1 MKRNALFLLASMLLV
16 GTTSAAAQEATDR
29 GEIRSIPRNQRPMVA
44 VRDFEFQAQL
54 GADERQ
60 EMNKWTALN
69 SIFRG
74 GGPATLD
81 AQTTIDLMA
90 KQLTTLMS
98 EALQATGNF
107 RLFERNQLNAATGE
121 QDLGASARAKQG
133 QGRAETGE
141 LIVARY
147 VVTGAITKFGKSEKK
162 KGFGAGAI
170 GKVLGGGVLGGTLE
184 KKETEYEIGVTV
196 KLLDA
201 TTGETYEIITV
212 DGSATGNESRRIAG
226 LGGTLGGVIGASMS
240 TGATGER
247 EKRIAE
253 AMRNAIEKAALKLVA
268 LRERGD
274 LSTN

>member
-1 MKRNALFLLASMLLV
+1 MKRNVLLLLASMLLV
-16 GTTSAAAQEATDR
+16 GTTRAAAQEATDR

-54 GADERQ
+54 GTDERQ

-121 QDLGASARAKQG
+121 QDLGASARAKRG

-162 KGFGAGAI
+162 KSF
-170 GKVLGGGVLGGTLE
+170 GGGVLGGVIKGGALGALE
-184 KKETEYEIGVTV
+184 KKQTDYEIGITV
-196 KLLDA
+196 KVLDA

-212 DGSATGNESRRIAG
+212 DGSATGNASRRIAG

-240 TGATGER
+240 TSATGER

-274 LSTN
+274 LTTM

>member
-1 MKRNALFLLASMLLV
+1 MRNHTVLLLATMLLV
-16 GTTSAAAQEATDR
+16 GTTKAAAQEAADR

-60 EMNKWTALN
+60 EINKWVALN

-107 RLFERNQLNAATGE
+107 RLFERTQLGAVTDE
-121 QDLGASARAKQG
+121 QDLGGSARAKQG
-133 QGRAETGE
+133 QRRAEIGE
-141 LIVARY
+141 LTVARY
-147 VVTGAITKFGKSEKK
+147 VVTGAITKFAKSDKK
-162 KGFGAGAI
+162 KGIGGGAI
-170 GKVLGGGVLGGTLE
+170 GKVLGGGVLGGSVE
-184 KKETEYEIGVTV
+184 KKETEYEIGITV
-196 KLLDA
+196 KVLDA

-212 DGSATGNESRRIAG
+212 DGSATGNTSRRIAG

-240 TGATGER
+240 SSATGER
-247 EKRIAE
+247 EKRVAE

>member
-1 MKRNALFLLASMLLV
+1 MRHHRLLLLASMLLV
-16 GTTSAAAQEATDR
+16 GTTTAAAQEATDR
-29 GEIRSIPRNQRPMVA
+29 GEIRSIPRAQRPMVA

-54 GADERQ
+54 GAEERQ
-60 EMNKWTALN
+60 QMNQWTALHAVFN
-69 SIFRG
+69 RNGSQ
-74 GGPATLD
+74 TLD

-141 LIVARY
+141 LTVARY

-162 KGFGAGAI
+162 KS
-170 GKVLGGGVLGGTLE
+170 VGGGVLGGVIKGGVLGGLE
-184 KKETEYEIGVTV
+184 KKQTDYEIGITV
-196 KLLDA
+196 KVLDA

-212 DGSATGNESRRIAG
+212 DGSATGNASRRLAG
-226 LGGTLGGVIGASMS
+226 GGGTLGGLIGVSMS
-240 TGATGER
+240 TSATGER

-274 LSTN
+274 LTTM